1 MLRTKAARGHGRL
14 HGAVSRFLAIAL
26 ACLLSAGGAAAQ
38 TQTRSETKS
47 ETKSELKSESGSNHL
62 RGGWY
67 PWDPCQYSDY
77 KRGVPVLTDFDVE
90 IERALARIMAVEID
104 LPEIAWKDHLAALI
118 AGTAIRVFLTPLSH
132 RDRCPDPAA
141 RLERP
146 LASSM
151 PTIASTISLPIRQT
165 ATGSFPSPAMPRICA
180 IFLPA

>member
-1 MLRTKAARGHGRL
+1 MLGTKAAHGHGSL
-14 HGAVSRFLAIAL
+14 HGAVQRFLAIAL

-38 TQTRSETKS
+38 TQTRSEIKS

-67 PWDPCQYSDY
+67 PWDPYQYSDY
-77 KRGVPVLTDFDVE
+77 KRGVPVLTGFDVE

-118 AGTAIRVFLTPLSH
+118 AGTAIRVFLTALSH

-141 RLERP
+141 RLEQP
-146 LASSM
+146 L
-151 PTIASTISLPIRQT
+151 PV
-165 ATGSFPSPAMPRICA
+165 
-180 IFLPA
+180 

>member
-38 TQTRSETKS
+38 TQTRSETES

-67 PWDPCQYSDY
+67 PSDPYQYSDY
-77 KRGVPVLTDFDVE
+77 KRGVPVLTGFDVE

-104 LPEIAWKDHLAALI
+104 LPEIAWKDRLAALI

-146 LASSM
+146 LASS
-151 PTIASTISLPIRQT
+151 
-165 ATGSFPSPAMPRICA
+165 
-180 IFLPA
+180 